1 MYVGYTNLVTHHPCS
16 WNGFTQ
22 VTGNDDI
29 RSTTLFTH
37 DFRTSYCSVPLSPCR
52 PLYTYLPCACL
63 RSIISHIKALNC
75 ECLIPISSM
84 ADPGTG
90 GRGYEPSY
98 PLSYCVYDFIQWSD
112 TASWVRGGVL
122 TQRCYEAAP
131 LKLGSLGK
139 SCSYPWGHGWSP
151 VTITKR
157 FFVHSESNSR
167 IWL

>member
-1 MYVGYTNLVTHHPCS
+1 
-16 WNGFTQ
+16 
-22 VTGNDDI
+22 
-29 RSTTLFTH
+29 
-37 DFRTSYCSVPLSPCR
+37 
-52 PLYTYLPCACL
+52 
-63 RSIISHIKALNC
+63 
-75 ECLIPISSM
+75 M

-122 TQRCYEAAP
+122 TQLCYEAAP

-139 SCSYPWGHGWSP
+139 SCKLSSTRGSGRSP

-157 FFVHSESNSR
+157 LFVHSESNSR
-167 IWL
+167 FSL